1 MTDGYSI
8 TQEGLDALRAELNQ
22 LETVARREIAERIR
36 TAREWGDLKEN
47 AEYHAAKEDQAHLE
61 TRILK
66 LQDRERHATV
76 VEAASSTAGVVAF
89 GSAVEVRDEKSGKIA
104 RYTLVGAAEASARE
118 GKLSIESPVARA
130 LLGAKAGEAVQVETP
145 SGARTMHVV
154 RVGG

>member
-1 MTDGYSI
+1 MTDGYAI
-8 TQEGLDALRAELNQ
+8 TQEGLDALRAELNH
-22 LETVARREIAERIR
+22 LETVARREVAERIR

-66 LQDRERHATV
+66 LQDRERNATV
-76 VEAASSTAGVVAF
+76 VSAASSDSSVVAF
-89 GSAVEVRDEKSGKIA
+89 GGTVEVRDEKSGKTA
-104 RYTLVGAAEASARE
+104 TYTLVGAAEASARE

-130 LLGAKAGEAVQVETP
+130 LIGAQAGEDVQVQTP

-154 RVGG
+154 RVG

>member
-89 GSAVEVRDEKSGKIA
+89 GSTVEVRDEKSGKVA
-104 RYTLVGAAEASARE
+104 SYTLVGAAEASARE
-118 GKLSIESPVARA
+118 GKLSVESPVARA

>member
-1 MTDGYSI
+1 MTDGYAI
-8 TQEGLDALRAELNQ
+8 TQEGLDALRAELEQ
-22 LETVARREIAERIR
+22 LETVARREIAARIR

-66 LQDRERHATV
+66 LQERERHATV
-76 VEAASSTAGVVAF
+76 TAAPADADIVAF
-89 GSAVEVRDEKSGKIA
+89 GSTVEVETGGKTA

-130 LLGAKAGEAVQVETP
+130 LIGARAGEDVQVQTP
-145 SGARTMHVV
+145 SGARTFRVV
-154 RVGG
+154 RVGA